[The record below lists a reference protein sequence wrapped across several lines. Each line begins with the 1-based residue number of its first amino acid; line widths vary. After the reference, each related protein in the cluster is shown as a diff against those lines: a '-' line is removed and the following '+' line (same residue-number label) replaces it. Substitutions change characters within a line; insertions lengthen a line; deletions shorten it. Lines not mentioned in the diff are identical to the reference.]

1 MDNQQICLLQTGRV
15 LLFLLAAGNVGGQLE
30 ERHSV
35 PTGRHPCVPGGDED
49 RPGDRQWVSAD
60 CVWTVVYT
68 KDIQGGHSVHSDRDT
83 VHPDHHTRHK
93 SGHPRDLHP
102 DRRPAILPTAK
113 QSLTS

>member
-1 MDNQQICLLQTGRV
+1 MASYVQDCRNKAFFFS
-15 LLFLLAAGNVGGQLE
+15 LLFIEKLSPSIAPICKCREIYCSL
-30 ERHSV
+30 RYCSYCC
-35 PTGRHPCVPGGDED
+35 R
-49 RPGDRQWVSAD
+49 VSAD

-83 VHPDHHTRHK
+83 VHPDHHTHHK